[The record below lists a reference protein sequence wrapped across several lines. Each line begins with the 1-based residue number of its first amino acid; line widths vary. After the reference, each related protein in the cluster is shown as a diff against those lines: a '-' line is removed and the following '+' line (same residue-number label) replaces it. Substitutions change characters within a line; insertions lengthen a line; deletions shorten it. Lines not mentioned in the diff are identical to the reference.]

1 MKDLVLEAIKSFS
14 LLKKGQN
21 VTVALS
27 GGADSVALLNVLL
40 SLKDELGI
48 TVDAAHLN
56 HMIRGAEADRDE
68 SFVRDLCRKL
78 GVKLY
83 VERIDI
89 PRFAKENSMSLEL
102 AAREKRYAFLK
113 NVSNGL
119 VATAHTASDN
129 LETLIFNITRGSGLE
144 GLSAIPPKR
153 DIFIRPL
160 LLCSRQDIENFCEQ
174 NNISYVTDST
184 NLQDEYTRN
193 KIRHNV
199 VPILKTINPSVE
211 NSVIRLTEI
220 LRENVNLIDSLAN
233 EYLSNNI
240 LPNGNLSLKGLE
252 KLNPLVAKTVLKKF
266 IEGKNSEISL
276 ENVHI
281 EAIFNIALSGG
292 RTSLPKNCSAVSL
305 GKEFYLEQND
315 IKNSY
320 SVEITEYQKEN
331 FENNKKI
338 NNLLLNSLLD
348 CDKIVGK
355 PSVRTRNQADEIRL
369 KGRGC
374 TKSLNKLFNES
385 KIPVKERDL
394 IPVISDDKGV
404 IWVYNIGVAQRVA
417 VSEKTERFLLIDV
430 KKEESK

>member
-160 LLCSRQDIENFCEQ
+160 LLCTRQDIEKHCEQ

-240 LPNGNLSLKGLE
+240 LPNGNLSL
-252 KLNPLVAKTVLKKF
+252 
-266 IEGKNSEISL
+266 
-276 ENVHI
+276 
-281 EAIFNIALSGG
+281 
-292 RTSLPKNCSAVSL
+292 
-305 GKEFYLEQND
+305 
-315 IKNSY
+315 
-320 SVEITEYQKEN
+320 
-331 FENNKKI
+331 
-338 NNLLLNSLLD
+338 
-348 CDKIVGK
+348 
-355 PSVRTRNQADEIRL
+355 
-369 KGRGC
+369 
-374 TKSLNKLFNES
+374 
-385 KIPVKERDL
+385 
-394 IPVISDDKGV
+394 
-404 IWVYNIGVAQRVA
+404 
-417 VSEKTERFLLIDV
+417 
-430 KKEESK
+430 